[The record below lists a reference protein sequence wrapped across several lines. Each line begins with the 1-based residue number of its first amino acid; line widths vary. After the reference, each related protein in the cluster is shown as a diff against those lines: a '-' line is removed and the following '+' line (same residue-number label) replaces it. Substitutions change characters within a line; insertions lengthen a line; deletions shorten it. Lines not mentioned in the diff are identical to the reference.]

1 MFFLSVYTLF
11 SFFHIFFLL
20 FRWKAKKNGLKE
32 KKTSRKA
39 KKSIPTSFQLIND
52 EKRFKINTRA
62 LHEPLLRMIKKYI
75 FNHLKALVEIHNTRP
90 RYPLQNDCL
99 IGCQSTFLVFL
110 FIFYFFSFL
119 SFFFFNRDSSFQLDW
134 LRTVI
139 RLL

>member
-1 MFFLSVYTLF
+1 M
-11 SFFHIFFLL
+11 
-20 FRWKAKKNGLKE
+20 GLKRSFLFFTIFCFPDE
-32 KKTSRKA
+32 KRRKMDW
-39 KKSIPTSFQLIND
+39 KRKKHLEKPNKSIPTSFQLIND
-52 EKRFKINTRA
+52 KKCFKINTRA
-62 LHEPLLRMIKKYI
+62 LHEPLLRMIKKHI

-119 SFFFFNRDSSFQLDW
+119 SFFFFNRDSSFQLDS